1 MIPIKLT
8 MKNIGPFNGT
18 AVVDFTQYKG
28 IFLIAGDTG
37 AGKTTILDAICYAF
51 YGRTPSYAKFDIR
64 SLRSDFVDSDAVAY
78 IDFTFKIP
86 EGDAEKI
93 YEIYRELPDTKK
105 GETVKLFVLE
115 DGEKKE
121 FIAKTNETNERIKS
135 IIKLEYSE
143 FSKIIL
149 LPQGMFADFIKQKSS
164 DKEGILK
171 EIFDVEKFSRFIS
184 RVKSKSEMKLQ
195 ELSAIGEQI
204 KRLQETYDDIQYE
217 ETKIKIET
225 RIKELNAKIKTK
237 TEKLETAKAQKLQA
251 ENFLIKQNELHEA
264 QQRFDELQL
273 EEKNIADLQYKV
285 DMAGKLAPLV
295 EKLNRVDELQI
306 NIKNLNEK
314 LNGLQNEYQQCNTE
328 LQNLASEENLKFIA
342 EKKEALENLI
352 KKEERLRSAEEIF
365 SELQT
370 QKQNLAVVKN
380 KLKPKEIEVQ
390 NKMAEL
396 EKTEKEISVF
406 NVEIEKLDERSA
418 QVEALRK
425 QKDTKKEIISLLEKF
440 NEKQMNR
447 TAYIKN
453 VQTQSELLR
462 TAEKNILEK
471 EQTLKILKEKK
482 ESDEAKSLAVK
493 LALSLKENEACPV
506 CGALHHPKLA
516 SLDMTQDTTVNEL
529 NEKILLG
536 EKEIERL
543 KGEREKIFK
552 SFSNFEAR
560 AETLN
565 DELKVLEKNFSE
577 LNFNVRGAELAAEKQ
592 QYDELLIEF
601 NNAIKYEQSSKQAIT
616 KKAQEEQKQKIYT
629 DTVEKLRNEISEL
642 KNKQAEITATIKSAT
657 EQLKKSL
664 GVTKLDDSIVP
675 SDELAKT
682 IAEKNQ
688 CTDIIR
694 THNEELQTTEKLF
707 EKLKTQIEETNNNA
721 QSLSADLFEKTS
733 ELESACKKIGIAQD
747 EISRCSL
754 ADAAVNEYTQK
765 ISAFN
770 KNKIALNEK
779 IKNLEAELKNIPQFN
794 MAELVKKIEM
804 LDDEISQ
811 MREQVIIESQTLIR
825 LDEQHR
831 SYVQLCAE
839 HTKLSKDAE
848 SLKILFDKVSGTNPK
863 RIKFDTWRL
872 SHLFKQVIT
881 YANSRF
887 IKISNGRYFLEV
899 SSEGQTAVGNQK
911 LGLDLLVYD
920 SHTGKTRPVSTL
932 SGGETFIASLCI
944 ALGLADTVTN
954 NAGGIKINCM
964 FIDEGFDTLDP
975 GNLARVFDSLD
986 FVTKNESLHML
997 GIISHLSELETRI
1010 LQQLRIRKTNVGSI
1024 IEQ

>member
-64 SLRSDFVDSDAVAY
+64 SLRSDFVDSAAVAY

-184 RVKSKSEMKLQ
+184 RVKSKSGMKLQ

-251 ENFLIKQNELHEA
+251 ENFLTKQNELHEA
-264 QQRFDELQL
+264 RQRFDELQL

-285 DMAGKLAPLV
+285 DMAGKLAPII
-295 EKLNRVDELQI
+295 EKLNRVDELQN

-370 QKQNLAVVKN
+370 QKQNSAVVKN

-390 NKMAEL
+390 NKTAEL

-406 NVEIEKLDERSA
+406 NAEIEKLDERSA

-516 SLDMTQDTTVNEL
+516 SLDMSQDTTVNEL
-529 NEKILLG
+529 NEKIVLG

-565 DELKVLEKNFSE
+565 DELKFLEKNFSE
-577 LNFNVRGAELAAEKQ
+577 LNFNMRGAELAAEKQ
-592 QYDELLIEF
+592 HYDELLIEF

-664 GVTKLDDSIVP
+664 GVTKLDDSIIP

-721 QSLSADLFEKTS
+721 QSLSADLFEKNS
-733 ELESACKKIGIAQD
+733 ELESSCKKIGIAQD

-754 ADAAVNEYTQK
+754 DDAAVNEYTQK

-794 MAELVKKIEM
+794 MAELIKKIEM